1 MFHRVQ
7 LPLFFWCYCL
17 ILLFEDMLY
26 GFFCLVK
33 VLESLPFSRLLVGVD
48 NLVVY
53 RMFIFLVPQ
62 LFILW
67 ILIFRVNGILI
78 DLVGGWERIQQRAKI
93 RGFWR
98 ICMFIS
104 LLLVNLIRGG
114 NCFYTCFYHSFVSK

>member
-1 MFHRVQ
+1 
-7 LPLFFWCYCL
+7 
-17 ILLFEDMLY
+17 MLH

-33 VLESLPFSRLLVGVD
+33 VLESLPFSRLFVGVD

-93 RGFWR
+93 
-98 ICMFIS
+98 
-104 LLLVNLIRGG
+104 
-114 NCFYTCFYHSFVSK
+114 